1 MARPYEICKPF
12 KRCSAIEKYW
22 PVMMCILSLFSFG
35 RFIVIAMLKFYI
47 AKRWAGQDSTQAITH
62 FPLKSKFTSWKVKK
76 SILPNVGTT
85 GQFWALLESSFGPKR
100 IKRKMCIKYNQM
112 IKVTNQQWFS
122 MFKMTSSH
130 HSSICQF
137 DIFEYWESCQVRV
150 GMINMCVWWCNQICH
165 FGK

>member
-1 MARPYEICKPF
+1 MRSVNPLKGVLQLRNTDQLWCVFYHCFLLEG
-12 KRCSAIEKYW
+12 S
-22 PVMMCILSLFSFG
+22 SL
-35 RFIVIAMLKFYI
+35 LQCWNFYI

-130 HSSICQF
+130 HSSIYQF
-137 DIFEYWESCQVRV
+137 AIFEYWESCQVHV